1 MDWILDIAQHSNPSR
16 SYQERIIENIARL
29 AWQPV
34 ETKPS
39 TWENI
44 SRQACEWA
52 RETSWMT
59 WITVSVI
66 AFITGCLVR
75 SRRKIQ
81 QLQIVINNSNN
92 RINEVEGVRK
102 AEEANQRTQAAVQ
115 PTGSE
120 ASSLT
125 ELVNKIAEKLAAR
138 ETGHD
143 RKEVAPLFV
152 NNYQMPAPQLYA
164 RRMDINEWLAKMEI
178 FMRTNQI
185 RHNRR
190 EILWAH
196 LDDKCAK
203 IMEGINLSEDE
214 DTAFEQ
220 LKTKLREVFGEG
232 QPQPLDRINK
242 FTERDQRPEEGARM
256 YAVILS
262 NLAAKAFGKD
272 NKYLDQLIKERFV
285 KGLVS
290 REIRMKLIADP
301 PLNSSHMVE
310 TAAELEDALRRE
322 QSRAQTSTNPY
333 GNIRYA
339 PTHHQQQQATTRYP
353 QNTQNA
359 YQTRNP
365 EMHRYNNNN
374 TINTNHQH

>member
-1 MDWILDIAQHSNPSR
+1 MDIAQHSNPSK

-34 ETKPS
+34 EAKPS
-39 TWENI
+39 TWESI

-59 WITVSVI
+59 WITVMVVTL
-66 AFITGCLVR
+66 ITGCLVR
-75 SRRKIQ
+75 SRRIIQ
-81 QLQIVINNSNN
+81 QLQIVINNSNSKN
-92 RINEVEGVRK
+92 SEAGEARTVEK
-102 AEEANQRTQAAVQ
+102 ANQRTRATVQ
-115 PTGSE
+115 PEGSE
-120 ASSLT
+120 VSSLT
-125 ELVNKIAEKLAAR
+125 ELVNKLAEKLASR
-138 ETGHD
+138 EAGIE
-143 RKEVAPLFV
+143 RKEVTPLLL
-152 NNYQMPAPQLYA
+152 NNYQMPAPQLYT
-164 RRMDINEWLAKMEI
+164 RRMDINEWLNKMEI

-196 LDDKCAK
+196 LDDKCAR
-203 IMEGINLSEDE
+203 IMEGISLSEDE

-220 LKTKLREVFGEG
+220 LKARLREVFGEG

-242 FTERDQRPEEGARM
+242 FTERDQRPDEGARM

-272 NKYLDQLIKERFV
+272 NKYLDQLIKERFI
-285 KGLVS
+285 KGLAS

-322 QSRAQTSTNPY
+322 QSGPQTPPHPY
-333 GNIRYA
+333 GNMRERDPISAR
-339 PTHHQQQQATTRYP
+339 HRKC
-353 QNTQNA
+353 QNHNQSRRRRADRSRDSQRKYECHNM
-359 YQTRNP
+359 YR
-365 EMHRYNNNN
+365 
-374 TINTNHQH
+374 